1 MDTEQPQFAVIG
13 VGRFGAFW
21 GRELSRFFPVS
32 FYDVDA
38 GRAAQ
43 VAPYGR
49 WESLETCL
57 QKDYI
62 FLTIPIRRLE
72 DFLKQHGGAIRAGS
86 VVLDCASVKLAVQE
100 WFTAHL
106 PESVYYAASHPLFGP
121 DSSRTGI
128 RGHRIVVVPGRIA
141 RSRLERMYRLLDR
154 LGLRIISTTAEEH
167 DRAMARTQALTHWL
181 GRSLT
186 AFGVGPES
194 IDTHGYRLLAQVAEW
209 ASRDSRELFQDMHQ
223 FNPFTQD
230 VRARFRDALTG
241 LDAELSS
248 LTANPAPEDET

>member
-1 MDTEQPQFAVIG
+1 MKADRPRYGIIG
-13 VGRFGAFW
+13 YGRFG
-21 GRELSRFFPVS
+21 ELVVR
-32 FYDVDA
+32 YLEA
-38 GRAAQ
+38 
-43 VAPYGR
+43 YGR
-49 WESLETCL
+49 LVVCDPGRQVPFPLQNGSLEAAASARAVIL
-57 QKDYI
+57 AV
-62 FLTIPIRRLE
+62 PIRMLE
-72 DFLKQHGGAIRAGS
+72 DTLQSLRPHLTPGT
-86 VVLDCASVKLAVQE
+86 VVVDVASVKSLPMQWME
-100 WFTAHL
+100 THL
-106 PESVYYAASHPLFGP
+106 PPDVDYVGTHPLFGP